1 MFKRGDDPS
10 IPIRDILTDYYCS
23 EKLYIN
29 PKYYIEG
36 IQKYSESV
44 FNFNRNRILS
54 QIQQMFDDE

>member
-54 QIQQMFDDE
+54 QI